1 MILRIPV
8 SLPITFS
15 VIQWKRA
22 GLEVP
27 KFFVLAELLADHE
40 PF

>member
-1 MILRIPV
+1 MILRISV
-8 SLPITFS
+8 SFPIIFS

-22 GLEVP
+22 EIEVP